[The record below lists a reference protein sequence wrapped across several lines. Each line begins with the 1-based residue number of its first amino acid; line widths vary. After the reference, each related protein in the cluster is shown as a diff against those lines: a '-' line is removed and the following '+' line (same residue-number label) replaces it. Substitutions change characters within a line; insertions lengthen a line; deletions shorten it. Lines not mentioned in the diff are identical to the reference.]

1 MKKSVAVC
9 VKNCPE
15 PICKVHPGDIM
26 IHFTAPEGFAK
37 LGVKENN
44 QNAIQD
50 TGHDTVHDTEQD
62 TGHDKRKA

>member
-1 MKKSVAVC
+1 MQSTS
-9 VKNCPE
+9 
-15 PICKVHPGDIM
+15 GDIM